1 MTRLPPRF
9 QGLAVRFQ
17 GSAVNSARSTWT
29 AGSNCAALSAK
40 RVLAIGHMAYLAV
53 NTSNEVVLL
62 PILLAGDQ
70 LQATVSGPD
79 SLPNRRMK
87 GLSLWLKLKDWAT
100 SKFDDYSRQVR
111 GTRVVA

>member
-9 QGLAVRFQ
+9 RGLAVRFQ
-17 GSAVNSARSTWT
+17 GSAVNFSPYHLDRR
-29 AGSNCAALSAK
+29 SNCAALSAK
-40 RVLAIGHMAYLAV
+40 RVLAIGDLAYLAV

-62 PILLAGDQ
+62 PIQLAGDQ
-70 LQATVSGPD
+70 LHATVSGPD
-79 SLPNRRMK
+79 SLPDRRMK
-87 GLSLWLKLKDWAT
+87 GLPLWLKLKDWAT